1 DKIADFLKGTPNASI
16 TVQPMM
22 YTDKE
27 KEYILFYEAKK
38 KYYRMIH
45 GNSFTSDDSAA
56 VEKMSNKDSSF
67 FHYLNK
73 RYGNDVFTIQQKCLN
88 FAGAAIVNE
97 KYTQLIKNREKMF
110 RQYFIDNGTSG
121 RVRIA
126 AVQSTIPFNGFSF
139 YKIEYK
145 GELPKSL
152 LKAYEEIGELD
163 EKAPREK
170 YKKLRKRNKKAS
182 KMGD

>member
-1 DKIADFLKGTPNASI
+1 
-16 TVQPMM
+16 
-22 YTDKE
+22 
-27 KEYILFYEAKK
+27 
-38 KYYRMIH
+38 
-45 GNSFTSDDSAA
+45 
-56 VEKMSNKDSSF
+56 
-67 FHYLNK
+67 
-73 RYGNDVFTIQQKCLN
+73 
-88 FAGAAIVNE
+88 
-97 KYTQLIKNREKMF
+97 MF

-152 LKAYEEIGELD
+152 LKAYEEIGELN